1 MVVMIELNNTWDE
14 VQYNKLI
21 NYLNNIGE
29 EKYKDFNSKL
39 VLTKYKMYG
48 IKVPI
53 LRDIAKK
60 ISKTNIISFL
70 DIVKSNSYEEV
81 MIEGLVISY
90 IKEVDLCIKYFNK
103 FINKIDNWAICDTC
117 ISSMKIVNKNKELF
131 LKQIK
136 KYIES
141 KNEYVVRVGVV
152 LLLNYYIEDGYI
164 DLVFDIIDSINR
176 EDYYINM
183 AIAWLVSV
191 CFVKYRNK
199 TFKYLNDNKL
209 NRFTYNKSIQ
219 KIIES
224 YRVSLEDKEILRSMK
239 RGS

>member
-1 MVVMIELNNTWDE
+1 MIELNNTWDE

-81 MIEGLVISY
+81 MIEGIVISY

-117 ISSMKIVNKNKELF
+117 ISFMKIVNKNKELF

-152 LLLNYYIEDGYI
+152 LLLNYYIEDSYI

>member
-1 MVVMIELNNTWDE
+1 MIELNNTWDE

-90 IKEVDLCIKYFNK
+90 IKEVDLCVKYFNK

-141 KNEYVVRVGVV
+141 KHEYVVRVGVV
-152 LLLNYYIEDGYI
+152 LLLNYYIEDSYI

>member
-1 MVVMIELNNTWDE
+1 MIELNNTWDE

-90 IKEVDLCIKYFNK
+90 IKEVDLCVKYFNK

-117 ISSMKIVNKNKELF
+117 ISFMKIVNKNKELF

-141 KNEYVVRVGVV
+141 KNEYVVRLGVV
-152 LLLNYYIEDGYI
+152 LLLNYYIEDSYI

>member
-1 MVVMIELNNTWDE
+1 MIELNNTWDE

-21 NYLNNIGE
+21 NYLNNIVE

-136 KYIES
+136 KYIKS

-152 LLLNYYIEDGYI
+152 LLLNYYIEDSYI
-164 DLVFDIIDSINR
+164 DLVFDIINSINR

>member
-1 MVVMIELNNTWDE
+1 MIELNNTWDE

-90 IKEVDLCIKYFNK
+90 IKEVDLCVKYFNK

-117 ISSMKIVNKNKELF
+117 ISFMKIVNKNKELF

-152 LLLNYYIEDGYI
+152 LLLNYYIEDSYI

>member
-1 MVVMIELNNTWDE
+1 MIELNNTWDE

-90 IKEVDLCIKYFNK
+90 IKEVDLCVKYFNK

-117 ISSMKIVNKNKELF
+117 ISFMKIVNKNKELF

>member
-1 MVVMIELNNTWDE
+1 MFKKNLVWDK
-14 VQYNKLI
+14 NKYQDYTK
-21 NYLNNIGE
+21 YLNN
-29 EKYKDFNSKL
+29 YKEDKKFIDFNKKL
-39 VLTKYKMYG
+39 IFTKYEILG
-48 IKVPI
+48 IKVPNM
-53 LRDIAKK
+53 RKIAKE

-70 DIVKSNSYEEV
+70 NNVENNTYEEV

-90 IKEVDLCIKYFNK
+90 IKEVDLCVKYFNK

-152 LLLNYYIEDGYI
+152 LLLNYYIEDSYI

>member
-1 MVVMIELNNTWDE
+1 MIELNNTWDE

-81 MIEGLVISY
+81 MIEGIVISY

-136 KYIES
+136 KYIKS

-152 LLLNYYIEDGYI
+152 LLLNYYIEDSYI

-224 YRVSLEDKEILRSMK
+224 YRVRLEDKEILRSMK

>member
-1 MVVMIELNNTWDE
+1 MFKKNLVWDK
-14 VQYNKLI
+14 NKYQDYTK
-21 NYLNNIGE
+21 YLNN
-29 EKYKDFNSKL
+29 YKEDKKFIDFNKKL
-39 VLTKYKMYG
+39 IFTKYEILG
-48 IKVPI
+48 IKVPNM
-53 LRDIAKK
+53 RKIAKE
-60 ISKTNIISFL
+60 ISKTDIISFL
-70 DIVKSNSYEEV
+70 NNVENNTYEDV
-81 MIEGLVISY
+81 MIEGLTISY
-90 IKEVDLCIKYFNK
+90 IKDIDLCLKYFNK

-117 ISSMKIVNKNKELF
+117 ISFMKIVNKNKELF

-152 LLLNYYIEDGYI
+152 LLLNYYIEDSYI

>member
-1 MVVMIELNNTWDE
+1 MIELNNIWDE

-152 LLLNYYIEDGYI
+152 LLLNYYIEDSYI
-164 DLVFDIIDSINR
+164 DLVFDIINSINR

>member
-1 MVVMIELNNTWDE
+1 MFKKNLVWDK
-14 VQYNKLI
+14 NKYQDYTK
-21 NYLNNIGE
+21 YLNN
-29 EKYKDFNSKL
+29 YKEDKKFIDFNKKL
-39 VLTKYKMYG
+39 IFTKYEILG
-48 IKVPI
+48 IKVPNM
-53 LRDIAKK
+53 RKIAKE

-70 DIVKSNSYEEV
+70 NNVENNTYEEV

-136 KYIES
+136 KYIKS

-152 LLLNYYIEDGYI
+152 LLLNYYIEDSYI

-224 YRVSLEDKEILRSMK
+224 YRVSLED
-239 RGS
+239 

>member
-1 MVVMIELNNTWDE
+1 MIELNNTWDE

-152 LLLNYYIEDGYI
+152 LLLNYYIEDSYI

>member
-1 MVVMIELNNTWDE
+1 MIELNNTWDE

-152 LLLNYYIEDGYI
+152 LLLNYYIEDSYI
-164 DLVFDIIDSINR
+164 DLVFDIINSINR

>member
-1 MVVMIELNNTWDE
+1 MIELNNTWDE

-90 IKEVDLCIKYFNK
+90 IKEVDLCVKYFNK

-164 DLVFDIIDSINR
+164 DLVFDIINSINR

>member
-1 MVVMIELNNTWDE
+1 MIELNNTWDE

-117 ISSMKIVNKNKELF
+117 ISFMKIVNKYKELF
-131 LKQIK
+131 LKQLK

-141 KNEYVVRVGVV
+141 TNEYVVRVGVV
-152 LLLNYYIEDGYI
+152 LLLNYYIEDSYI

>member
-1 MVVMIELNNTWDE
+1 MIELNNTWDE

-131 LKQIK
+131 LNQIK

-152 LLLNYYIEDGYI
+152 LLLNYYIEDSYI

>member
-1 MVVMIELNNTWDE
+1 MFKKNLVWDK
-14 VQYNKLI
+14 NKYQDYTK
-21 NYLNNIGE
+21 YLNN
-29 EKYKDFNSKL
+29 YKEDKKFIDFNKKL
-39 VLTKYKMYG
+39 IFTKYEILG
-48 IKVPI
+48 IKVPNM
-53 LRDIAKK
+53 RKIAKE
-60 ISKTNIISFL
+60 ISKTDIISFL
-70 DIVKSNSYEEV
+70 NNVENNTYEEV
-81 MIEGLVISY
+81 MIEGLTISY
-90 IKEVDLCIKYFNK
+90 IKDVDLCLKYFNK

-136 KYIES
+136 KYIKS

-152 LLLNYYIEDGYI
+152 LLLDYYIEDSYI

-199 TFKYLNDNKL
+199 TFKYLKDNKL
-209 NRFTYNKSIQ
+209 NKFTYNKSIQ

-224 YRVSLEDKEILRSMK
+224 YRVSIEDKDVLRNMK
-239 RGS
+239 RV

>member
-1 MVVMIELNNTWDE
+1 MIELNNTWDE

-81 MIEGLVISY
+81 MIEGLVISC
-90 IKEVDLCIKYFNK
+90 IKEVDLCVKYFNK

-152 LLLNYYIEDGYI
+152 LLLNYYIEDSYI

>member
-1 MVVMIELNNTWDE
+1 MIELNNTWDE

-131 LKQIK
+131 LRQIK
-136 KYIES
+136 KYIKS
-141 KNEYVVRVGVV
+141 KDEYVVRVGVV
-152 LLLNYYIEDGYI
+152 LLLDYYIEDSYI
-164 DLVFDIIDSINR
+164 DLVFDMINSINR
-176 EDYYINM
+176 EEYYINM

-199 TFKYLNDNKL
+199 TFKYLKDNKL
-209 NRFTYNKSIQ
+209 NKFTYNKSIQ

>member
-1 MVVMIELNNTWDE
+1 MIELNNTWDE

-90 IKEVDLCIKYFNK
+90 IKEVDLCVKYFNK

-117 ISSMKIVNKNKELF
+117 ISFMKIVNKNKELF

-136 KYIES
+136 KYIKS
-141 KNEYVVRVGVV
+141 KNE
-152 LLLNYYIEDGYI
+152 NIFI
-164 DLVFDIIDSINR
+164 S
-176 EDYYINM
+176 
-183 AIAWLVSV
+183 
-191 CFVKYRNK
+191 
-199 TFKYLNDNKL
+199 
-209 NRFTYNKSIQ
+209 
-219 KIIES
+219 
-224 YRVSLEDKEILRSMK
+224 
-239 RGS
+239 

>member
-1 MVVMIELNNTWDE
+1 MIELNNTWDE

-90 IKEVDLCIKYFNK
+90 IKEVDLCVKYFNK
-103 FINKIDNWAICDTC
+103 IINKIT
-117 ISSMKIVNKNKELF
+117 KE
-131 LKQIK
+131 
-136 KYIES
+136 
-141 KNEYVVRVGVV
+141 G
-152 LLLNYYIEDGYI
+152 
-164 DLVFDIIDSINR
+164 
-176 EDYYINM
+176 
-183 AIAWLVSV
+183 
-191 CFVKYRNK
+191 RN
-199 TFKYLNDNKL
+199 L
-209 NRFTYNKSIQ
+209 
-219 KIIES
+219 
-224 YRVSLEDKEILRSMK
+224 
-239 RGS
+239 

>member
-1 MVVMIELNNTWDE
+1 MIELNNTWDE

-90 IKEVDLCIKYFNK
+90 IKEVDLCVKYFNK

-152 LLLNYYIEDGYI
+152 LLLNYYIEDSYI

>member
-1 MVVMIELNNTWDE
+1 MFKKNLVWDK
-14 VQYNKLI
+14 NKYQDYTK
-21 NYLNNIGE
+21 YLNN
-29 EKYKDFNSKL
+29 YKEDKKFIDFNKKL
-39 VLTKYKMYG
+39 IFTKYEILG
-48 IKVPI
+48 IKVPNM
-53 LRDIAKK
+53 RKIAKE
-60 ISKTNIISFL
+60 ISKTDIISFL
-70 DIVKSNSYEEV
+70 NNVENNTYEEV
-81 MIEGLVISY
+81 MIEGLTISY
-90 IKEVDLCIKYFNK
+90 IKDVDLCLKYFNK

-136 KYIES
+136 KYIKS

-152 LLLNYYIEDGYI
+152 LLLNYYIEDSYI

-199 TFKYLNDNKL
+199 TFKYLKDNKL
-209 NRFTYNKSIQ
+209 NKFTYNKSIQ

-224 YRVSLEDKEILRSMK
+224 YRVSIEDKDVLRNMK
-239 RGS
+239 RV

>member
-1 MVVMIELNNTWDE
+1 
-14 VQYNKLI
+14 
-21 NYLNNIGE
+21 
-29 EKYKDFNSKL
+29 
-39 VLTKYKMYG
+39 
-48 IKVPI
+48 
-53 LRDIAKK
+53 
-60 ISKTNIISFL
+60 
-70 DIVKSNSYEEV
+70 

-90 IKEVDLCIKYFNK
+90 IKEVDLCVKYFNK

-152 LLLNYYIEDGYI
+152 LLLNYYIEDSYI

>member
-1 MVVMIELNNTWDE
+1 MIELNNIWDE

-21 NYLNNIGE
+21 NYLNNIVE

-136 KYIES
+136 KYIKS

-152 LLLNYYIEDGYI
+152 LLLNYYIEDSYI
-164 DLVFDIIDSINR
+164 DLVFDIINSINR

>member
-1 MVVMIELNNTWDE
+1 MIELNNTWDE

-21 NYLNNIGE
+21 NYLNNIVE

-90 IKEVDLCIKYFNK
+90 IKEVDLCIKYFKK

-152 LLLNYYIEDGYI
+152 LLLNYYIEDSYI

>member
-1 MVVMIELNNTWDE
+1 MIELNNTWDE

-81 MIEGLVISY
+81 MIEGIVISY
-90 IKEVDLCIKYFNK
+90 IKEVDLCVKYFNK

-136 KYIES
+136 KYIKS

-152 LLLNYYIEDGYI
+152 LLLNYYIEDSYI
-164 DLVFDIIDSINR
+164 DLVFDIINSINR
-176 EDYYINM
+176 DNYYINM

-224 YRVSLEDKEILRSMK
+224 YRVRLEDKEILRSMK

>member
-1 MVVMIELNNTWDE
+1 MFKKNLVWDK
-14 VQYNKLI
+14 NKYQDYTK
-21 NYLNNIGE
+21 YLNN
-29 EKYKDFNSKL
+29 YKEDKKFIDFNKKL
-39 VLTKYKMYG
+39 IFTKYEILG
-48 IKVPI
+48 IKVPNM
-53 LRDIAKK
+53 RKIAKE

-70 DIVKSNSYEEV
+70 NNVENNTYEEV

-152 LLLNYYIEDGYI
+152 LLLNYYIEDSYI